1 MAKPLDIDALQIVL
15 YPDPVLRQVCLPVER
30 FDDELRRLVAR
41 MLELMHAPR
50 GVGLAGPQ
58 VGVTRRLFVCNPTG
72 QPDDD
77 LVCINPEISGLTG
90 AAELEEGCLSLPD
103 VLVTV
108 RRAEQVHLRAFDL
121 DGQPFERDSNDL
133 AGRVWQHETDHLD
146 GRLILDYMS
155 EASQIA
161 NRRMLKQ
168 LRADYQARNKRGKKS
183 A

>member
-15 YPDPVLRQVCLPVER
+15 YPDPVLRQVCPPVER
-30 FDDELRRLVAR
+30 FDDELRRLAGK
-41 MLELMHAPR
+41 MLELMHQPR

-77 LVCINPEISGLTG
+77 LVCINPELSGLTR
-90 AAELEEGCLSLPD
+90 AAEFEEGCLSLPD
-103 VLVTV
+103 VLVPI

-121 DGQPFERDSNDL
+121 DGRPFERDAQDL
-133 AGRVWQHETDHLD
+133 IGRVWQHETDHLD

-161 NRRMLKQ
+161 NRRLLKQ
-168 LRADYQARNKRGKKS
+168 LRADYEAGNKSGKKS